1 MEYSKIV
8 FSAARDGNLR
18 RLKRFLE
25 DRSGSQRNFL
35 VRDLTNGT
43 TPVIIA
49 AKNGHIEC
57 VEYLVDKC
65 KANIEQ
71 VGSIVFDG
79 ETIDGAPALWV
90 AAAAGHLDIVAF
102 LLGRGANVNA
112 TTKSNSTPL
121 RAACYDGHLA
131 IVKFLV
137 EHNADIEVA
146 NRHGHTCLMIACY
159 KGHYDIAS
167 YLVSLMADVNR
178 KSVKG
183 NTALHDCAESGSLDI
198 MKLLLDSKA
207 KVDVDSYGMTP
218 LLAAAVTGHSHIVEY
233 LISRSDLVQPQQKID
248 ALELLGAT
256 YVDKKRDL
264 HKAKKLWLDALHE
277 RSGDCKSYKSYPK
290 PCLPPNPA
298 YNYAEEVSTTE
309 QLEELSSEPDG
320 MRMQALLV
328 RERVLGP
335 AHPDTSY
342 YIRYRGAV
350 YADSG
355 NFSRCTTLWMY
366 ALDMQQ
372 KILEA
377 LSPMTQSSFVSFT
390 ELFAFMLNDGPRSRE
405 ALIDNFTDMLMVL
418 EKAIDEVEK
427 GLQYFARPY
436 IVSRNVYKSKIYS
449 KSNTNVQNSNR
460 NVDNLNSTSD
470 NSSTSPI
477 LPGHR
482 YMASSIDRD
491 GTHLRRTIMVTLQII
506 YLATKL
512 YPNMTK
518 IHHQRLHEVVYRLVK
533 LDPRTS
539 NDWSLLHIAC
549 STETMSTVGRH
560 PVCIFPNREVVEIL
574 LKVGADTMALDNTL
588 NTPLHV
594 LAQTKCPQSIFELLT
609 KYGSHFDAANK
620 DGDTFEYTRKLNEKN
635 IKYESDFI
643 NPVKHQTLKCLAA
656 RAIKRYDIQVP
667 NTLHSSIW
675 KFLDMHASY

>member
-1 MEYSKIV
+1 MECSKIV

-18 RLKRFLE
+18 LLKRFLDE
-25 DRSGSQRNFL
+25 RPGSQRHLL

-43 TPVIIA
+43 TPLIIA
-49 AKNGHIEC
+49 AKNGHLDC
-57 VEYLVDKC
+57 VAYLVDKC

-90 AAAAGHLDIVAF
+90 AAAAGHLHIVAF
-102 LLGRGANVNA
+102 LLGRNANVNA

-121 RAACYDGHLA
+121 RAACYDGHLD
-131 IVKFLV
+131 IVKHLV
-137 EHNADIEVA
+137 DNNADIEIA

-159 KGHYDIAS
+159 KGHLDIAQ
-167 YLVSLMADVNR
+167 YLVSLGADVNR

-183 NTALHDCAESGSLDI
+183 NTALHDCAESGSLQI
-198 MKLLLDSKA
+198 MKLLLDNNA
-207 KVDVDSYGMTP
+207 KIDVDSYGMTP
-218 LLAAAVTGHSHIVEY
+218 LLAAAVTGHGHIVKY
-233 LISRSDLVQPQQKID
+233 LISRADLVQTRQKID

-264 HKAKKLWLDALHE
+264 HKAKKLWLEALVE
-277 RSGDCKSYKSYPK
+277 RCRSGQVLQKSSL
-290 PCLPPNPA
+290 PCHAA
-298 YNYAEEVSTTE
+298 YNHAVEVTTSE
-309 QLEELSSEPDG
+309 QLEELSSDPDA

-390 ELFAFMLNDGPRSRE
+390 ELFAFMLNDGPRSRA
-405 ALIDNFTDMLMVL
+405 ALIENFEDMLLVL

-436 IVSRNVYKSKIYS
+436 IVSRNVQKTRIQLKCNP
-449 KSNTNVQNSNR
+449 SNILSNSSR
-460 NVDNLNSTSD
+460 NVDNLQ
-470 NSSTSPI
+470 SSADAANTSPI

-482 YMASSIDRD
+482 YMASSVDKD
-491 GTHLRRTIMVTLQII
+491 GTHLRRTVMVTLQII

-518 IHHQRLHEVVYRLVK
+518 EHHQKLHEVVYRLVK

-539 NDWSLLHIAC
+539 NNYSLLHMAC
-549 STETMSTVGRH
+549 STETMATVGRH
-560 PVCIFPNREVVEIL
+560 PVGIFPNREVVEIL
-574 LKVGADTMALDNTL
+574 LKVGADTMSLDNNM

-594 LAQTKCPQSIFELLT
+594 LAQTRCPQSIFKLLLA
-609 KYGSHFDAANK
+609 YGAHYDVANK
-620 DGDTFEYTRKLNEKN
+620 DGDTFEHIRNLNEKN
-635 IKYESDFI
+635 VKHDEGFI
-643 NPVKHQTLKCLAA
+643 NPVPHVSLKCLAA
-656 RAIKRYDIQVP
+656 RAIKKYEVSLP
-667 NTLHSSIW
+667 FPLHSRIE
-675 KFLDMHASY
+675 KFIDMHSSY